1 MDDNELLGLLKK
13 SPHEGLEAVVEQ
25 YSAYVY
31 KIVYTR
37 LGSVCSRED
46 IEEAVS
52 DIFMRF
58 YLASQNENTEI
69 RSVCAYLAA
78 VSQRHCINIFG
89 RQIKRTSDIPLDEI
103 ENTVYE
109 DISAESN
116 SDLIDAVHKLGEP
129 DSHIIIRRYYF
140 GQPVSEIAKDLNMK
154 SNTVS
159 KRLSRGL
166 KRLRKILEEGTE

>member
-1 MDDNELLGLLKK
+1 MNDNELLELLKK
-13 SPHEGLEAVVEQ
+13 SPHEGLAAVVKQ

-37 LGSVCSRED
+37 LGGVCSRED

-58 YLASQNENTEI
+58 YLASQNDNTEI

-78 VSQRHCINIFG
+78 VSQRHCINLFEC
-89 RQIKRTSDIPLDEI
+89 QIKRVPEIPLDEM

-116 SDLIDAVHKLGEP
+116 TDLINAVHKLGEP

-140 GQPVSEIAKDLNMK
+140 GQPVSDIARELNMK

-159 KRLSRGL
+159 KRLSRGI
-166 KRLRKILEEGTE
+166 KRLKKILEEGTK

>member
-1 MDDNELLGLLKK
+1 MNDKELLKLLKN
-13 SPHEGLEAVVEQ
+13 SSHEGLEAVVKQ

-31 KIVYTR
+31 KIAYTR
-37 LGSVCSRED
+37 LGGVCSRED

-58 YLASQNENTEI
+58 YLAARSEKTEI

-78 VSQRHCINIFG
+78 VSQRHCINLFE
-89 RQIKRTSDIPLDEI
+89 RQIKRTPEIPLDEI

-116 SDLIDAVHKLGEP
+116 TDLIDAVHKLGCP

-140 GQPVSEIAKDLNMK
+140 GQSVSDIAKDMNMK
-154 SNTVS
+154 SQRN
-159 KRLSRGL
+159 
-166 KRLRKILEEGTE
+166 I